1 MPSSC
6 CNYKPGS
13 NARRRRAK
21 CLNQNQWWGSFGS
34 WQGQVITNSWASHSH
49 CKTCLAKGCCNMCSS
64 YRVLISDSNLAS
76 WQEMLIHI
84 KRNSLAHPYQPTH
97 PHIVAAAQRTLCFQW
112 SPVDHRTDLVN
123 HAHLL
128 SIKACSTWDV
138 FWPFILLIYKI
149 HKWRG
154 LCGCS
159 YETIPLLILH
169 RTEG

>member
-1 MPSSC
+1 MF
-6 CNYKPGS
+6 KPEPVV
-13 NARRRRAK
+13 RLLWELTR
-21 CLNQNQWWGSFGS
+21 
-34 WQGQVITNSWASHSH
+34 ASHNQ
-49 CKTCLAKGCCNMCSS
+49 LLGFPFPLQNLFGKGLCCNMCSS

-97 PHIVAAAQRTLCFQW
+97 PHIVAAAQCTLCFQW

-149 HKWRG
+149 HK
-154 LCGCS
+154 
-159 YETIPLLILH
+159 
-169 RTEG
+169 